1 MKHIILYGHLGK
13 RFGKHH
19 YFDVRTPNE
28 AIRALNANYKG
39 FTKHIL
45 DNDGLGYHVK
55 VGSEYRDVVG
65 LSYPVDGTIRIVP
78 AVGGAS
84 AEAKILI
91 GAALLIAAPYAAGW
105 VLANTTMVSVA
116 TTMATM
122 LPQIGL
128 ALVLGGVAN
137 LLLAPKPAET
147 VEPPKSAP
155 SYAFNGPVNTVTQ
168 GNAVPVCYGRLIV
181 GSQVVS
187 ASMSASDIPV

>member
-1 MKHIILYGHLGK
+1 MKHIVLYGHLGK
-13 RFGKHH
+13 KFGKHH

-28 AIRALNANYKG
+28 AIRALNANYQD

-45 DNDGLGYHVK
+45 ENAEIGYHIK
-55 VGSEYRDVVG
+55 VGKEYRDEAG
-65 LSYPVDGTIRIVP
+65 LTYPVDGVIRIVP
-78 AVGGAS
+78 AVGGAG
-84 AEAKILI
+84 ADARILI

-105 VLANTTMVSVA
+105 VLANTTMVGLA

-122 LPQIGL
+122 IPQIGL
-128 ALVLGGVAN
+128 ALVLGGVAQ
-137 LLLAPKPAET
+137 LLLAPKPSEQT
-147 VEPPKSAP
+147 NPPANTP

-181 GSQVVS
+181 GSQVIS